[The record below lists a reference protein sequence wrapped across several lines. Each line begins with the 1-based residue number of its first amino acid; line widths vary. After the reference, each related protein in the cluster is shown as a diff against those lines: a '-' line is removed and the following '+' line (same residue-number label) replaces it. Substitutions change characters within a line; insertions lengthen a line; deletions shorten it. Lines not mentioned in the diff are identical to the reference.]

1 MKPIFPA
8 KIQNQ
13 TFKSGYIELTKL
25 LSTWL
30 RIGCWHDQT
39 TILVRFFMNK
49 SLIFE
54 NIHLAPSE
62 FIYKVAETKF
72 HFSSSFYKFSTFKKE
87 NC

>member
-1 MKPIFPA
+1 
-8 KIQNQ
+8 
-13 TFKSGYIELTKL
+13 
-25 LSTWL
+25 
-30 RIGCWHDQT
+30 
-39 TILVRFFMNK
+39 MNK

-87 NC
+87 SC